1 MENIALIDSFSE
13 FKDEKFIDR
22 VTLMSI
28 LEEVFRNT
36 LKRKYGDDDN
46 FDIIINPDKGDLEIW
61 RNRIVVEDDSVEDE
75 NQEISLSEARKIE
88 PDFEV
93 GEDVS
98 EEVKLIDL
106 GRRTVLALRQNL
118 VSRINEHDN
127 GIIYK
132 QFIDLIG
139 EIYTAEVHHIRHN
152 VVILLDDE
160 GNELIM
166 PKDRQIPSDF
176 YRKGD
181 SIRGII
187 ESVELKGN
195 KPSIVMSRTS
205 PKFLEKLFE
214 QDIPEVFD
222 GLISVKKVVRI
233 PGEKAKVAVDS
244 YDDRIDPVG
253 ACVGMRGSRVQA
265 VVEELQGEKIDI
277 VTWSDNQATFLANAL
292 APSEVSKIFLYE
304 EKNKVEVVIPD
315 EQLSLAIG
323 RKGQNVKLASSL
335 TNLEIDILTEEEESE
350 RRQIEFK
357 EKSAILTDLLD
368 VEDVIAQLLV
378 TEGYV
383 SVESIANE
391 TEENLEKI
399 EGFDEELANEIVLRA
414 KNALKEQEVENIKIV
429 DEKIKDQDLKDL
441 NGMTIPMLALLAKEN
456 IVNLSDFADLASYE
470 LIDKEEGIFRKLEL
484 EEEIVNQLIMDA
496 REKSFS

>member
-1 MENIALIDSFSE
+1 MENLSLIESFSE

-61 RNRIVVEDDSVEDE
+61 RNRIVVEDGEVEDE

-98 EEVKLIDL
+98 EEVKLVDL
-106 GRRTVLALRQNL
+106 GRRTVLSLRQNL
-118 VSRINEHDN
+118 VSRIHEHDN

-152 VVILLDDE
+152 VVILLDDD

-181 SIRGII
+181 SVRGVI

-195 KPSIVMSRTS
+195 KPSIIFSRTS

-253 ACVGMRGSRVQA
+253 ACVGMKGSRIHGIVR
-265 VVEELQGEKIDI
+265 ELGNENIDVINYTNNTQLLITRALSPAKISSLKIDEENKT
-277 VTWSDNQATFLANAL
+277 VEAFMDPEQ
-292 APSEVSKIFLYE
+292 VSK
-304 EKNKVEVVIPD
+304 
-315 EQLSLAIG
+315 AIG
-323 RKGQNVKLASSL
+323 RGGHNIRLAGQL
-335 TNLEIDILTEEEESE
+335 TGYEIDVYREGAEEDVELTEFSDEIEAWVLE
-350 RRQIEFK
+350 EFK
-357 EKSAILTDLLD
+357 KAGLDTAKSVLEQDVDDLVKRTD
-368 VEDVIAQLLV
+368 
-378 TEGYV
+378 
-383 SVESIANE
+383 
-391 TEENLEKI
+391 
-399 EGFDEELANEIVLRA
+399 
-414 KNALKEQEVENIKIV
+414 
-429 DEKIKDQDLKDL
+429 
-441 NGMTIPMLALLAKEN
+441 
-456 IVNLSDFADLASYE
+456 
-470 LIDKEEGIFRKLEL
+470 L
-484 EEEIVNQLIMDA
+484 EEETIIEVRNVCHQAI
-496 REKSFS
+496 